1 MLSQPICP
9 DCVKS
14 VCELQLGTGSLAVEF
29 VCFRVE
35 PLEFNVLAQY
45 GMVFAMLGI
54 GQENDV
60 LFSEQGVYPRAEVF
74 EKGIEM
80 VSLLLLIHAA
90 PPFLLLDFI
99 RLSRLA

>member
-1 MLSQPICP
+1 
-9 DCVKS
+9 
-14 VCELQLGTGSLAVEF
+14 
-29 VCFRVE
+29 
-35 PLEFNVLAQY
+35 
-45 GMVFAMLGI
+45 MLGI
-54 GQENDV
+54 GQKNDV

-80 VSLLLLIHAA
+80 VSLLLHAA